1 MKVPKSVRRIAAGV
15 FVVLALAFFAYTLA
29 DAWNETHGRLPSVAR
44 LAVAALLVAV
54 GLIAAAVAWVTLLG
68 SDRRLDHGA
77 ALLVSQLGKYV
88 PGAIWQAA
96 GLVSLSRSLG
106 VRVGRSVTAFTVM
119 ALTQAVAGCTFALLL
134 AFTWS
139 SVSIVPRI
147 LLGVGGVAAVTLLD
161 RRWMVKLL
169 HVVPRTRSASLDVV
183 PTQGAIVAA
192 CVASIVT
199 LAATSATYVLLL
211 GQLRC
216 CSPPAARLRRVRGR
230 LDGRLPRGSDSIG
243 RRNTRGRAGRNP
255 ARSVPGG
262 GDRGGERVPAAGLG
276 GDGGALGRDRVA
288 SGSAGAARRGARRG
302 HGRRR
307 RRHRRGSIV
316 ASSSALSART
326 RNSVAYSL
334 R

>member
-1 MKVPKSVRRIAAGV
+1 MKVPKSVRRVAAGV

-29 DAWNETHGRLPSVAR
+29 DAWNETHGRLPSVPR

-54 GLIAAAVAWVTLLG
+54 GLIAAAVAWVRLLG
-68 SDRRLDHGA
+68 SERRLDHGA

-134 AFTWS
+134 AFAWS
-139 SVSIVPRI
+139 SVSILPRV

-169 HVVPRTRSASLDVV
+169 HVVPRTRNASLDVV
-183 PTQGAIVAA
+183 PSQGAILAA

-211 GQLRC
+211 GSFGVVHHPLLVFAAYAVAWTIGFLAVPIPSGVGIREAVLAAILHGAF
-216 CSPPAARLRRVRGR
+216 PAAVIVAASVYQRLVSVATEGLLAALASHRVR
-230 LDGRLPRGSDSIG
+230 
-243 RRNTRGRAGRNP
+243 P
-255 ARSVPGG
+255 ARL
-262 GDRGGERVPAAGLG
+262 A
-276 GDGGALGRDRVA
+276 
-288 SGSAGAARRGARRG
+288 AARAAARATG
-302 HGRRR
+302 
-307 RRHRRGSIV
+307 V
-316 ASSSALSART
+316 TDAEASSPRAPR
-326 RNSVAYSL
+326 
-334 R
+334 

>member
-44 LAVAALLVAV
+44 LGVAALLVAV
-54 GLIAAAVAWVTLLG
+54 GLIAAAVAWVRLLG
-68 SDRRLDHGA
+68 SDRRVDHGA

-139 SVSIVPRI
+139 SVSILPRI
-147 LLGVGGVAAVTLLD
+147 LLGVGAVAAVTLLD

-183 PTQGAIVAA
+183 PTQGAIVVA
-192 CVASIVT
+192 CGASIVT

-211 GQLRC
+211 GSFGVVHHPLLVFAAYAVAWTIGFLAVPIPSGVGIREAVLAAILHGAF
-216 CSPPAARLRRVRGR
+216 PAAVIVAASVYQRLVSVATEGLLAAIASHRVR
-230 LDGRLPRGSDSIG
+230 
-243 RRNTRGRAGRNP
+243 P
-255 ARSVPGG
+255 ARL
-262 GDRGGERVPAAGLG
+262 A
-276 GDGGALGRDRVA
+276 
-288 SGSAGAARRGARRG
+288 AARAAVVGDSEDVTDAE
-302 HGRRR
+302 
-307 RRHRRGSIV
+307 
-316 ASSSALSART
+316 ASSPRAPR
-326 RNSVAYSL
+326 
-334 R
+334 